1 MKFIDR
7 MIQLDDTGS
16 KTVLSDSTN
25 DPISIA
31 HSLLNTGGAS
41 RVSRYNYPRA
51 SEIDGACAREWVL
64 GMTLDVEAQSV
75 IWYGLRVVMNIGSAI
90 HKYYQ
95 NSTALFRERI
105 GEWYCESCRGSHP
118 FGTRP
123 TGKQCVFCGAD
134 ARAIKYKEHTT
145 RISEPF
151 YGVCKYDMFIS
162 PTPGL
167 IRMVELKGVADDKV
181 VLRGKDRLQ
190 LCAGL
195 LLSKYDKD
203 LPASV
208 DHRVGYLVYVAKKMS
223 RAAPVKMMRVTLTE
237 EIEKELMDFYMAV
250 KKGVDDGELPPVPS
264 FCTPARKSKCPV
276 GIYCAQAK

>member
-7 MIQLDDTGS
+7 MIQLDGPDS

-25 DPISIA
+25 DPVSIA
-31 HSLLNTGGAS
+31 NSLLNTGGSS
-41 RVSRYNYPRA
+41 RTSRYNYPRA

-64 GMTLDVEAQSV
+64 GMTLDIEGQSF
-75 IWYGLRVVMNIGSAI
+75 IWHGLRVVMNIGSAM

-105 GEWYCESCRGSHP
+105 GLWKCIACKGIYP
-118 FGTRP
+118 FGIRP
-123 TGKQCVFCGAD
+123 DLKSCKYCGAN
-134 ARAIKYKEHTT
+134 ARAIMYKEHTT
-145 RISEPF
+145 RVSEPF

-167 IRMVELKGVADDKV
+167 IRIVELKGVADDKV

-195 LLSKYDKD
+195 LLSKYDKE
-203 LPASV
+203 LPPSV

-223 RAAPVKMMRVTLTE
+223 RAAPVKMTRVTLTDD
-237 EIEKELMDFYMAV
+237 IEKELMNFYMAV
-250 KKGVDDGELPPVPS
+250 KRGVDDGELPPKPP
-264 FCTPARKSKCPV
+264 FCTPARRSKCPAGV
-276 GIYCAQAK
+276 YCAQAK

>member
-1 MKFIDR
+1 MDR
-7 MIQLDDTGS
+7 MINLNEVEP

-25 DPISIA
+25 DPVSIA
-31 HSLLNTGGAS
+31 HSLLNTGGSS
-41 RVSRYNYPRA
+41 RISRYNYPRA

-64 GMTLDVEAQSV
+64 GMTLNVEAQSV

-105 GEWYCESCRGSHP
+105 GKWGCSACGGEYP
-118 FGTRP
+118 FGKRP
-123 TGKQCVFCGAD
+123 TEKLCKFCGAN
-134 ARAIKYKEHTT
+134 AKAIKYKEHTT

-167 IRMVELKGVADDKV
+167 LRIVELKGVADDKV
-181 VLRGKDRLQ
+181 VLRGRDRLQ
-190 LCAGL
+190 LCAML
-195 LLSKYDKD
+195 LLSKYDD
-203 LPASV
+203 SLPTIV
-208 DHRVGYLVYVAKKMS
+208 DNKVGYLVYVSKKMS

-237 EIEKELMDFYMAV
+237 EIEKDLMEFYVAV
-250 KKGVDDGELPPVPS
+250 KKGVDDGELPPKSP
-264 FCTPARKSKCPV
+264 FCTSARKSKCPV
-276 GIYCAQAK
+276 GVYCAQAK

>member
-7 MIQLDDTGS
+7 MIQLDGTGS

-25 DPISIA
+25 DPVSIA

-105 GEWYCESCRGSHP
+105 GMWVCEGCKGIYP
-118 FGTRP
+118 FGIRP
-123 TGKQCVFCGAD
+123 SIKKCQYCGAD

-167 IRMVELKGVADDKV
+167 IRIVELKGVADDKV

-190 LCAGL
+190 LCAML

-223 RAAPVKMMRVTLTE
+223 RAAPVKMMRVVLTDK
-237 EIEKELMDFYMAV
+237 IEKDLMDFYMAV
-250 KKGVDDGELPPVPS
+250 KKGVDDGELPPKPS
-264 FCTPARKSKCPV
+264 FCTPARRSKCPV
-276 GIYCAQAK
+276 GLYCAQAK

>member
-1 MKFIDR
+1 MKFMDR

-16 KTVLSDSTN
+16 KIVISDATN
-25 DPISIA
+25 DPVSIA
-31 HSLLNTGGAS
+31 NSLLNVGGAS
-41 RVSRYNYPRA
+41 RTSKYNYPRA

-64 GMTLDVEAQSV
+64 GMTMGIEGQSF
-75 IWYGLRVVMNIGSAI
+75 IWHGLRVVMNIGSAI

-95 NSTALFRERI
+95 NTTALFREPL
-105 GEWYCESCRGSHP
+105 GTWKCLACKGVYP
-118 FGTRP
+118 FGSRP
-123 TGKQCVFCGAD
+123 DRKPCKYCGAD
-134 ARAIKYKEHTT
+134 ARAIIYRECTT

-167 IRMVELKGVADDKV
+167 VRIVELKGVADDKV
-181 VLRGKDRLQ
+181 VLRGRDRLQ

-195 LLSKYDKD
+195 LLSKYDKE

-208 DHRVGYLVYVAKKMS
+208 DHKVGYLVYVAKKMS
-223 RAAPVKMMRVTLTE
+223 RKAPVKMMRVTLTDE
-237 EIEKELMDFYMAV
+237 VEKELMDFYVAV
-250 KKGVDDGELPPVPS
+250 KKGVDDGELPPIPS
-264 FCTPARKSKCPV
+264 FCTPARRSKCPA

>member
-1 MKFIDR
+1 
-7 MIQLDDTGS
+7 
-16 KTVLSDSTN
+16 
-25 DPISIA
+25 
-31 HSLLNTGGAS
+31 
-41 RVSRYNYPRA
+41 
-51 SEIDGACAREWVL
+51 
-64 GMTLDVEAQSV
+64 
-75 IWYGLRVVMNIGSAI
+75 
-90 HKYYQ
+90 
-95 NSTALFRERI
+95 
-105 GEWYCESCRGSHP
+105 
-118 FGTRP
+118 
-123 TGKQCVFCGAD
+123 
-134 ARAIKYKEHTT
+134 
-145 RISEPF
+145 
-151 YGVCKYDMFIS
+151 MFIS